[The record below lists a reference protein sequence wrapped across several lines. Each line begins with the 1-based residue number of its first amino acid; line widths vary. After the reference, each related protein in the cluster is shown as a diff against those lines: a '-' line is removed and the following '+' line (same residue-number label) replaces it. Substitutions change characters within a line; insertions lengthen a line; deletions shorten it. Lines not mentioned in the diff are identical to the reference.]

1 MSLHYMISC
10 IVGFEY
16 MISCVLYLRHFLR
29 ASTQFRFKMS
39 RPGHFEPVYLK
50 EFPPDF
56 NSNHWFPIDHLA
68 IARMT
73 ILQGMHLAVAKGD
86 SVYHFYCPRG
96 LSDEQRRT
104 LASELID
111 RFPGRIRFTNEIGVC
126 IPMDKPRSVDVIVF
140 ALKLPFLG

>member
-1 MSLHYMISC
+1 MY
-10 IVGFEY
+10 
-16 MISCVLYLRHFLR
+16 FLF
-29 ASTQFRFKMS
+29 ATLSQSNSNQFHFKMS

-56 NSNHWFPIDHLA
+56 NSDHWFPIDHLA

-73 ILQGMHLAVAKGD
+73 ILQGVHLAVAKGD
-86 SVYHFYCPRG
+86 SVYTYYCQN
-96 LSDEQRRT
+96 LSAEQRRT

-111 RFPGRIRFTNEIGVC
+111 RFPGRIRYTNELGMSV
-126 IPMDKPRSVDVIVF
+126 PMEKPRAADVIFF